1 MKNRGNEFKGWKGGV
16 FYEFWKQF
24 FGFNNKFYTKG
35 LKNIDIYSGM
45 DILDLGC
52 GTGGLCFA
60 LNKAVIDDINVV
72 GIDISKKQL
81 FYARNKAQAKSLK
94 FNFAEMSIDKLFFRN
109 ESFDIV
115 MTSMVLHETPV
126 SVRHKAIAEASRI
139 LKKNGYFLLI
149 DWSKPRFGLWGII
162 WLPIL
167 LIRRRN
173 SDNWYNR
180 YPKLCEEQGMQIIE
194 DEYINSLVRRQI
206 FIKK

>member
-1 MKNRGNEFKGWKGGV
+1 M
-16 FYEFWKQF
+16 
-24 FGFNNKFYTKG
+24 
-35 LKNIDIYSGM
+35 
-45 DILDLGC
+45 
-52 GTGGLCFA
+52 A
-60 LNKAVIDDINVV
+60 LIFQ
-72 GIDISKKQL
+72 KKQL

-109 ESFDIV
+109 KSFDIV

-126 SVRHKAIAEASRI
+126 SVRHKAIAEASRV

-149 DWSKPRFGLWGII
+149 DWSKPRSGLWGII

-180 YPKLCEEQGMQIIE
+180 YPKLCEEQGMQTIE
-194 DEYINSLVRRQI
+194 DEYINPLVRRQI